1 MRSVI
6 SQLSPQVHPQHLRHA
21 ELVCARAHSLSRIIM
36 QKSFQQL
43 DNYGNNFFNLLM
55 ATPAVLFIGS
65 RTRAWLK
72 SANKK

>member
-1 MRSVI
+1 MQRHQSVEI
-6 SQLSPQVHPQHLRHA
+6 SGTSTPNP
-21 ELVCARAHSLSRIIM
+21 SGRIIM

-43 DNYGNNFFNLLM
+43 GNYENNF
-55 ATPAVLFIGS
+55 FIGS

>member
-1 MRSVI
+1 MQRHQSVEI
-6 SQLSPQVHPQHLRHA
+6 SGTSTPNP
-21 ELVCARAHSLSRIIM
+21 SGRIIM

-43 DNYGNNFFNLLM
+43 GNYENNFFNLLM